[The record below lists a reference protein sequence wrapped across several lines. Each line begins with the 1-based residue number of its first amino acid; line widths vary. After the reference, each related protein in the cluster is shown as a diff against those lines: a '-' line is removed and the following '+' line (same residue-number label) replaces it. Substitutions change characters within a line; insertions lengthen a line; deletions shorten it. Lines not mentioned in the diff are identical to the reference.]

1 MGGIEQLA
9 ISHGRLAIDW
19 RFDIGDK
26 LLDAWVLKLVQD
38 DTVGGRSVTEDAYGI
53 IPVMNNI
60 AARSS
65 AFVVRRAWVLNQ
77 VQDDMSGGQA

>member
-1 MGGIEQLA
+1 MGGIHLNNKDIDLSTSVEMTGGLARVTAFGQLL
-9 ISHGRLAIDW
+9 SD
-19 RFDIGDK
+19 
-26 LLDAWVLKLVQD
+26 
-38 DTVGGRSVTEDAYGI
+38 DAYGI

-77 VQDDMSGGQA
+77 VQDDMSEGLS